1 MLNLNWKQI
10 NPYNRKSNLDNV
22 TEKPGIYILSC
33 ELKNNTYKVV
43 YVGQTLDLQRRLKE
57 HLRDDEK
64 NLGIKEYLDKYCLK
78 AVYAEVTSSNLDGV
92 ELYLY
97 NKFDPKLNEQTPP
110 GTTEIPVGLWY

>member
-10 NPYNRKSNLDNV
+10 IPYNRERNLDNIPN
-22 TEKPGIYILSC
+22 KSGIYIISC
-33 ELKNNTYKVV
+33 KQTDNTYKVR

-64 NLGIKEYLDKYCLK
+64 NLGIKQYLDKYYLK
-78 AVYAEVTSSNLDGV
+78 AVYAEVTSSNLNGV

-97 NKFDPKLNEQTPP
+97 NKFNPKLNEQTPP
-110 GTTEIPVGLWY
+110 GITEIPVNLWY